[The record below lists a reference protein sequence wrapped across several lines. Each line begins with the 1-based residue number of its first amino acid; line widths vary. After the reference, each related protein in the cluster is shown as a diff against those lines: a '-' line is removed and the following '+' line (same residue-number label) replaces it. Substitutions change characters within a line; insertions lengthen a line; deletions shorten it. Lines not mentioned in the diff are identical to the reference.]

1 MAFWTLRAI
10 KGYDSDLE
18 IVMALLAGIIGLSQ
32 SGKTAIFEALT
43 SSEAPHDGA
52 GTSSKRPNMATIPI
66 PDPRLD
72 DLSYHF
78 KSKKLT
84 PATLEFVDL
93 PGLRKGAAADET
105 KNLLAQVKEADLFVE
120 IVRCFENDTTPH
132 PEGALDPIRDI
143 EAINFELLIAD
154 LATVE
159 KRIDRVSKPAKS
171 GDEKARAI
179 LALMEKLKMFL
190 EEGKPLRLF
199 HFKEE
204 ELKLISDVEFLS
216 NKPVIYVANLNEDDK
231 ERSETLFKMVEEK
244 AASESTRAMKIF
256 GKVEAELAELPL
268 QERKEFLASYG
279 LENSGLDRIIQ
290 VAFQTLDLMTF
301 LTAGEK
307 ETRGWTIKKGTK
319 APQAAGKI
327 HSDIERG
334 FIRVEVYTYDDWV
347 KCGKDEKKVK
357 EKGLFRVE
365 GKEYVIKE
373 GDICLFRF
381 NV

>member
-1 MAFWTLRAI
+1 
-10 KGYDSDLE
+10 
-18 IVMALLAGIIGLSQ
+18 MALLAGIIGLAQ
-32 SGKTAIFEALT
+32 SGKTAIFNALT
-43 SSEAPHDGA
+43 SSGSPAEGA
-52 GTSSKRPNMATIPI
+52 GPSSKHPNMATIHI

-72 DLSYHF
+72 DLSLHF

-93 PGLRKGAAADET
+93 PGLRKGATGDET
-105 KNLLAQVKEADLFVE
+105 KSMLSQVKEADLFIQ
-120 IVRCFENDTTPH
+120 IVRCFENDTAPH
-132 PEGALDPIRDI
+132 PEGSLDPLRDI
-143 EAINFELLIAD
+143 ESLNFELLIAD

-159 KRIDRVSKPAKS
+159 KRIDRISKLAKS

-179 LALMEKLKMFL
+179 LALMEKLKVFL

-204 ELKLISDVEFLS
+204 ELKLIADVEFLS
-216 NKPVIYVANLNEDDK
+216 GKPVMYVANLNEDNA
-231 ERSETLFKMVEEK
+231 ELSEKLFKMVEDK
-244 AASESTRAMKIF
+244 ARSESAFAMKIF
-256 GKVEAELAELPL
+256 GKVEAELAELPPE
-268 QERKEFLASYG
+268 ERKEFLGSYG
-279 LENSGLDRIIQ
+279 LESSGLDRLIQ

-307 ETRGWTIKKGTK
+307 ETRGWTIRKGIK

-365 GKEYVIKE
+365 GKEYIIKE